1 MTEIDKLENNTS
13 KKLGSS
19 KISVTLPD
27 YYYTKMKEI
36 AVKYGGIQGLIIY
49 AIRRYVTKHKTTIKN
64 PRKKRYTLQIDD
76 KLKSEIRELIP
87 EFFLNQNQSFMV
99 CIVDL
104 LKEEGVE

>member
-27 YYYTKMKEI
+27 YYYTKMKEV
-36 AVKYGGIQGLIIY
+36 AVKHGGIQGFIIY
-49 AIRRYVTKHKTTIKN
+49 AIRRYIAKHKPTIKS